1 MRVVIGYGK
10 VRLCRTSLGTPKGDV
25 VSMFKLAMG
34 LPRTTGG
41 EIWTAT
47 AVPRVPGRQLAYYR
61 CLVHDVG
68 LTVSNH
74 PFTLKG
80 ELSLQVEEG
89 RSCG

>member
-1 MRVVIGYGK
+1 MRVVTGYGK
-10 VRLCRTSLGTPKGDV
+10 VRLGRTSLGTPKGDV
-25 VSMFKLAMG
+25 VSMFKLAAG

-47 AVPRVPGRQLAYYR
+47 AVPGRKLAYYR
-61 CLVHDVG
+61 CLIHDVG
-68 LTVSNH
+68 LTVSKH

-89 RSCG
+89 QSCG